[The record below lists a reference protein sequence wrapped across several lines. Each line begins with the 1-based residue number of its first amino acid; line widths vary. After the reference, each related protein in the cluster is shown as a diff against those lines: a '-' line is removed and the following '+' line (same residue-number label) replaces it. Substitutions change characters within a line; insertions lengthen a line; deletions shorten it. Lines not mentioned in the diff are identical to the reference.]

1 MDTMDVKG
9 KEISVSERLVED
21 AKKELRRLTLEATAE
36 EFDPEKVNTLV
47 TLINQYETKAT
58 EDPRKVEKELERFRS
73 YVDFYQEEN
82 KEIVGKAEK
91 TEKAGKLLRFRGKGF
106 WIAAAACLVL
116 LLIAGSS
123 FGEVNADENT
133 GFFHWLKK
141 DKTGIFAIT
150 SPKENGIEIN
160 DSEAKGYSTMEEIPE
175 EYQQYVIKKDSISQL
190 KEYEFQGY
198 WCQKTSTF
206 SMFEELF
213 FKEEKTIKLG
223 VTIYPDEVRIITDTF
238 DNYNYL
244 HTNYIGEK
252 ELDVYVK
259 EENTGKLNYMIM
271 FYEENRKYFVAGT
284 EDMEILEAVSE
295 KYMNLVLD

>member
-1 MDTMDVKG
+1 MIMDTMDVKG

-141 DKTGIFAIT
+141 G
-150 SPKENGIEIN
+150 
-160 DSEAKGYSTMEEIPE
+160 
-175 EYQQYVIKKDSISQL
+175 
-190 KEYEFQGY
+190 
-198 WCQKTSTF
+198 
-206 SMFEELF
+206 
-213 FKEEKTIKLG
+213 
-223 VTIYPDEVRIITDTF
+223 
-238 DNYNYL
+238 
-244 HTNYIGEK
+244 
-252 ELDVYVK
+252 
-259 EENTGKLNYMIM
+259 
-271 FYEENRKYFVAGT
+271 
-284 EDMEILEAVSE
+284 
-295 KYMNLVLD
+295 